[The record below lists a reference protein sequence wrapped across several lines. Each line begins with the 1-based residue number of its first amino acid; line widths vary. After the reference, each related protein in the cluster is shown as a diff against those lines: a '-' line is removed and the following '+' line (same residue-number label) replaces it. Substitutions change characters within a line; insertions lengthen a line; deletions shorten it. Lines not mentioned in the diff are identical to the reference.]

1 VPAGGDLPAAWDYA
15 AVSQHF
21 AARPGV
27 VAARSLQIAAESA
40 GFLAQL
46 ALDRTLQRGGRDTGE
61 VRARQLRALLERL
74 GPAFMKC
81 GQAVSIRVDLLPAAY
96 LRELRE
102 LQDNVPPF
110 PSDQA
115 RGILERELAGS
126 GGVDGVFESLSAE
139 PVAAATLGQVY
150 RGRLR
155 ADAPGLGGYAG
166 GREVAVKVQRPD
178 MLEAISLDLMILRS
192 FAPLLRRSLGLN
204 SDVAGLV
211 DEWGRGFVAELDYRT
226 EGVRAVEFAEAM
238 RRRNIDTVTSAEPAL
253 GLSTGQVL
261 VSEWMEGERLE
272 QSSSEDVAKLCGV
285 ALTAYLTMLLDTG
298 TLHADPHP
306 GNLMRTQDGRLCILD
321 WGLTTEVTR
330 DQQYAIIEYISHLV
344 SEDYAKVPKDLVKLG
359 FVPESKVQAMEDS
372 DVATALSYVFRQ
384 LAAGGGAKEIAGRIN
399 VADIGVEVS
408 ALKDKYGNILQ
419 IPTYF
424 AYILRSFSI
433 LEGIGLSN
441 NPDYQIVQ
449 GCYPYIARRL
459 FNDDSERAKAA
470 LRAMLYT
477 PGKGGDQLNAR
488 RLVKLAGAFRSYTDQ
503 RMSKLGDEGRLA
515 DSQVFREALGILFSQ
530 NGNNLQDIVLRE
542 MARSIDTAGRR
553 LLTDPAVSPLPLLL
567 QGNPALRAQV
577 EALTVEAEDDEIVM
591 DSLTVFLRYLA
602 DEAEALQA
610 RPEGSREA
618 REVVND
624 FLPTVQE
631 MAPELAPGAVST
643 FVRFNAYLLERVSS
657 RILAGGRAARG

>member
-1 VPAGGDLPAAWDYA
+1 
-15 AVSQHF
+15 
-21 AARPGV
+21 
-27 VAARSLQIAAESA
+27 
-40 GFLAQL
+40 
-46 ALDRTLQRGGRDTGE
+46 
-61 VRARQLRALLERL
+61 
-74 GPAFMKC
+74 M
-81 GQAVSIRVDLLPAAY
+81 
-96 LRELRE
+96 
-102 LQDNVPPF
+102 
-110 PSDQA
+110 
-115 RGILERELAGS
+115 
-126 GGVDGVFESLSAE
+126 
-139 PVAAATLGQVY
+139 
-150 RGRLR
+150 
-155 ADAPGLGGYAG
+155 PGLGGYAG
-166 GREVAVKVQRPD
+166 GREVAVKVQRPN
-178 MLEAISLDLMILRS
+178 MLEEICLDLMLLRGV
-192 FAPLLRRSLGLN
+192 APLLKRSLGLN
-204 SDVAGLV
+204 SDVEGLV

-226 EGVRAVEFAEAM
+226 EGLKAVEFAEAM
-238 RRRNIDTVTSAEPAL
+238 RRRNIDTVTSPEPAL
-253 GLSTGQVL
+253 DLSTGQVL
-261 VSEWMEGERLE
+261 VSEWVEGERLE
-272 QSSSEDVAKLCGV
+272 KSSSEDVAKLCGV

-330 DQQYAIIEYISHLV
+330 DQQYSIIEYISHLV
-344 SEDYAKVPKDLVKLG
+344 AEDYAKVPKDLVKLG

-441 NPDYQIVQ
+441 NPEYQIVQ

-470 LRAMLYT
+470 LRAMLYM

-488 RLVKLAGAFRSYTDQ
+488 RLVKLANAFRSYTDQ
-503 RMSKLGDEGRLA
+503 RVSKLGDEGRLA

-530 NGNNLQDIVLRE
+530 EGNNLQDIVLRE

-553 LLTDPAVSPLPLLL
+553 LLTDPSMSPLPLLL

-602 DEAEALQA
+602 DEAEAQQA
-610 RPEGSREA
+610 RPGGSREA
-618 REVVND
+618 REVVNE

-631 MAPELAPGAVST
+631 MAPELVPGAVST

-657 RILAGGRAARG
+657 RILAGGRTARG